1 MARKK
6 LQKLFALLL
15 TFSLSMSL
23 LSVGAFA
30 AEGETELESLTLP
43 SPISVAY
50 GTPEEDIG
58 LPETLTGT
66 VKQEEAPVETEALQ
80 TEQVPGV
87 VEKIPTP
94 ETSGETTPPETSG
107 ETTDAETGVLI
118 ATDTSADP
126 APDETVEIPIPVRW
140 TCEEGY
146 DGWTADKYHFTA
158 DLGDYT
164 YQGKHDIT
172 VTVTVTDP
180 KGVII
185 ADDEF
190 TTLDEAIEEA
200 PEGATIELLGN
211 AKLNIGFNKTLTFT
225 GNGKILIDKQLTSNG
240 EGWMCFGLGDPTRV
254 LTFDGEDLEVEW
266 NSEVGTAPWLMLS
279 LSGTMNVTNGAK
291 VTFTVDSGS
300 TGSRNAIYMNEGSVI
315 NVTNGSTFIINGNDT
330 EGKAGQAIQLDKAGA
345 STINVT
351 GNSIFEI
358 NGTNRG
364 YVNSPTIYV
373 EDSTFTVQNCT
384 SNGSNGGKF
393 TAINSQITYKN
404 NAGHGLSA
412 GNVTIQNSTVD
423 CNNNGL
429 FGLTY
434 SGNLTVDGT
443 SVINA
448 NGNAVNGSGAG
459 IRASSSSGTS
469 LVEAGAQISILN
481 NQHNGLE
488 NYGKF
493 TFEDGVVLRVNN
505 NDERT
510 TNGGGIYNGSAGVL
524 TLPADTQIMNNHA
537 AQTGGGICNAG
548 SVIIPAS
555 VLLYNNHADDA
566 GDDIFSHAAAS
577 VTFSAVGSDWVL
589 DDCDDA
595 IDGWYDDSADARWE
609 AHEKPLHAVE
619 FTNVG
624 TVNGAL
630 ALKAAHGL
638 IPLDPD
644 DPDLPDWEVSKS
656 KTATNLDANYE
667 SQVTLS
673 LPAADYERTMDVVF
687 VIDDTHAGSKIFE
700 EAASNLLNELAGKT
714 TLDIKAGIV
723 AFDAVSRDW
732 LSATSGG
739 AYSGLV
745 SIKDAGA
752 LNALETAVSTQLD
765 YSGEGYQ
772 KKVGGTNTEWAV
784 DMAEEMLSTGT
795 GEEKYIIMFSDL
807 YGYIYRGDLTID
819 GTTYHDVPVSK
830 RIGKWDQGSM
840 SMGIKYSSF
849 ADAYAHRNDP
859 ENQTPDGFFRDSSWE
874 SYWSTY
880 GSATPE
886 NTISMEYQVDSH
898 TFSGF
903 EKSLCMTYDNLAKA
917 AGTAKIILINN
928 SFPIGDAANA
938 QPMVQEMLDELEDNG
953 YIKSYRYETARAS
966 DALTGDA
973 ASGVFA
979 GLREDLIQLVDAGSK
994 VVDVIGYGTDNED
1007 NDYNF
1012 DFVNDIDA
1020 LTLTVNGKELPA
1032 QEIELV
1038 DSFFTNSHETAC
1050 YVFGEATETAY
1061 PYVLHYYANGEDGQS
1076 DECFVWEINVPVT
1089 KDTPVQLTYSVKLT
1103 NPQTADGTYGQFDA
1117 DGSEHYASLLTNLS
1131 ATLYPMDSNGKQG
1144 TLENFAKPTVSYTV
1158 KDEGTNPGPGPGGD
1172 DDDDD
1177 DDDDAHVTI
1186 PDDDTPTT
1194 DIPGD
1199 IPSTDIPDGDTPT
1212 TDVPGTDLDNP
1223 DVPLADVPKTGD
1235 ASALWLALSAL
1246 SGTGLAGVTFLGRKK
1261 HDEE

>member
-66 VKQEEAPVETEALQ
+66 VKQEEVPVETEVLQ

-87 VEKIPTP
+87 VEKIPTPETSGETTPSETSGETTTPETSGETTTPETSGETTPP

-126 APDETVEIPIPVRW
+126 APDETVEIPVRW
-140 TCEEGY
+140 TCKEGY
-146 DGWTADKYHFTA
+146 DGWTADEYHFTA

-185 ADDEF
+185 EDDEF
-190 TTLDEAIEEA
+190 TTLDEAIKEA

-254 LTFDGEDLEVEW
+254 LTFDGKDLEVEW

-279 LSGTMNVTNGAK
+279 LSGTMNVINGAK

-330 EGKAGQAIQLDKAGA
+330 EGKAGQAIQLDKTGA

-630 ALKAAHGL
+630 ALKAAHSPT
-638 IPLDPD
+638 PLDPG
-644 DPDLPDWEVSKS
+644 DPDLPDWEISKS
-656 KTATNLDANYE
+656 KTATNLDSNYE

-673 LPAADYERTMDVVF
+673 LPAAQETLESDVVF
-687 VIDDTHAGSKIFE
+687 VLDKSTSTDVEEQMISMLSDLSRQAEDTGAAINVGVVIFNKVANNVLPLTRLSAENMDTIQTAIKTEISSGTNTHAG
-700 EAASNLLNELAGKT
+700 LLAGKAM
-714 TLDIKAGIV
+714 LDEDTNVDANRKYLVFVSDGITYMYNEEPT
-723 AFDAVSRDW
+723 
-732 LSATSGG
+732 ATAWS
-739 AYSGLV
+739 
-745 SIKDAGA
+745 
-752 LNALETAVSTQLD
+752 
-765 YSGEGYQ
+765 
-772 KKVGGTNTEWAV
+772 
-784 DMAEEMLSTGT
+784 
-795 GEEKYIIMFSDL
+795 F
-807 YGYIYRGDLTID
+807 
-819 GTTYHDVPVSK
+819 
-830 RIGKWDQGSM
+830 
-840 SMGIKYSSF
+840 F
-849 ADAYAHRNDP
+849 ADAWNNWAG
-859 ENQTPDGFFRDSSWE
+859 PDNWNSK
-874 SYWSTY
+874 Y
-880 GSATPE
+880 GSNSAPDNWSAWLSEIGTMVEAQGTLYEYPYGGTDVTATPQDDNWKTAYANSIDKALYE
-886 NTISMEYQVDSH
+886 TYQ
-898 TFSGF
+898 
-903 EKSLCMTYDNLAKA
+903 TYQAAAA
-917 AGTAKIILINN
+917 AGYHCYAMKATSNADYPWAS
-928 SFPIGDAANA
+928 SFMDYLAGGKTVDF
-938 QPMVQEMLDELEDNG
+938 DN
-953 YIKSYRYETARAS
+953 
-966 DALTGDA
+966 
-973 ASGVFA
+973 
-979 GLREDLIQLVDAGSK
+979 IQNDIYYLLSAGSK
-994 VVDVIGYGTDNED
+994 VVDVIGYGTDND
-1007 NDYNF
+1007 GNAYDF

-1020 LTLTVNGKELPA
+1020 LTLTVGGVKLDKTELIDP
-1032 QEIELV
+1032 QF
-1038 DSFFTNSHETAC
+1038 DDH
-1050 YVFGEATETAY
+1050 YVTSVYGFGSSNNY
-1061 PYVLHYYANGEDGQS
+1061 DFVLRYYANGQDGQS
-1076 DECFVWEINVPVT
+1076 DECFVWEINVPVSNFA
-1089 KDTPVQLTYSVKLT
+1089 PVELTYSVKLT

-1117 DGSEHYASLLTNLS
+1117 DGSEHFDSLLTNLS
-1131 ATLYPMDSNGKQG
+1131 ATLYPVDSNGDQG
-1144 TLENFAKPTVSYTV
+1144 MPENFAKPTVSYTV

-1177 DDDDAHVTI
+1177 DDDDHHVTI

-1212 TDVPGTDLDNP
+1212 TDVPGTDLDDP